1 MIYIIYK
8 LIVPKLM
15 SASKLSSAVSVSYI
29 VLSITQNKNL
39 ILLQKQYSLLV
50 ICHGFKYKYTI
61 QISFL
66 SLFCTICQLQLCPS
80 QAHKNEAIP
89 AMFTEGSAA
98 YYIYYNKPCKVV

>member
-1 MIYIIYK
+1 
-8 LIVPKLM
+8 M
-15 SASKLSSAVSVSYI
+15 STSKMSSAASVSYI
-29 VLSITQNKNL
+29 VVSITL
-39 ILLQKQYSLLV
+39 LLQNQYFLLL